1 MTDQVMKTL
10 EHVLRSY
17 VRGMVDIDGM
27 QFGFMPGRG
36 TTDAIF
42 IACQMQVKY
51 IEHKKSLYLVFVKLE
66 KAFD

>member
-1 MTDQVMKTL
+1 MGL
-10 EHVLRSY
+10 L
-17 VRGMVDIDGM
+17 
-27 QFGFMPGRG
+27 FGFVPERG